1 MEFPSSCLF
10 VCVKISKD
18 GGEHVVAKGREN
30 LKPLDERTKDEQR
43 KITQKGGI
51 ASGASRRRKKALRTA
66 LKKAM
71 ALPLKE
77 LHPDMQAA
85 IMQAAKLGDAE
96 ITVSDAVLGSIIRN
110 ACKGNSQMAK
120 LLLDV
125 LGETPDVRFKERE
138 LKMKEQALKEDK
150 GGDAAPMRF
159 IFERG
164 EDE

>member
-1 MEFPSSCLF
+1 MANEENLIPGTERSPS
-10 VCVKISKD
+10 
-18 GGEHVVAKGREN
+18 EAREN
-30 LKPLDERTKDEQR
+30 GK
-43 KITQKGGI
+43 KGGI
-51 ASGASRRRKKALRTA
+51 ASGKSHRRKKALRTA

-164 EDE
+164 EDG

>member
-1 MEFPSSCLF
+1 MAE
-10 VCVKISKD
+10 KD
-18 GGEHVVAKGREN
+18 LV
-30 LKPLDERTKDEQR
+30 PLNKRTKDEQK

-51 ASGASRRRKKALRTA
+51 ASGKSRRRKKALRTA
-66 LKKAM
+66 LKEAM

-85 IMQAAKLGDAE
+85 IMKAAKLGDAE
-96 ITVSDAVLGSIIRN
+96 LTVSDAVLGSIIRN

-138 LKMKEQALKEDK
+138 LKMKEKALDSGQFDTTLNVTIKAKEVQGDEHNE
-150 GGDAAPMRF
+150 GGQSAF
-159 IFERG
+159 
-164 EDE
+164 

>member
-1 MEFPSSCLF
+1 MANEENLIPASQR
-10 VCVKISKD
+10 SKS
-18 GGEHVVAKGREN
+18 EAREN
-30 LKPLDERTKDEQR
+30 SK
-43 KITQKGGI
+43 KGGI

-66 LKKAM
+66 LKEAM
-71 ALPLKE
+71 AMPLKE

-96 ITVSDAVLGSIIRN
+96 LTVSDAVLGSIIRN